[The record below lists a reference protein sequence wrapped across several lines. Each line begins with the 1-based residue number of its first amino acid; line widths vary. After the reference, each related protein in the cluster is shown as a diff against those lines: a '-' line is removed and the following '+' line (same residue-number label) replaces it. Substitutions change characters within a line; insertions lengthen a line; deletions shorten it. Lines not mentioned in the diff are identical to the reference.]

1 MIQVENFINGKF
13 IPASQFLDSF
23 DPSTGKVHA
32 QIPRSGKSDVEAA
45 VAAADNARKGWSSTP
60 VATRSSLMMKVAD
73 LLEANLDMFAKAES
87 KDQGKPISLS
97 RAVDIPRAVHNF
109 RFFATAILHFGNVA
123 TSQDHLD
130 ALSYTVHCPVG
141 IVGQITPWNLPLYL
155 LTFKIAPAI
164 AAGNCVICKPSE
176 LTSVTA
182 WMLCS
187 IFNEAGIPPGVI
199 NMVFGSGAEVG
210 AEIVEN
216 PNICAI
222 SFTGSTGVGH
232 YIQEKSAPFCKKLS
246 LELGGKNS
254 AIVFDDANLD
264 ACIQTCV
271 RSSFANQGEICLCTS
286 RIYVHR
292 SIFDTFVKRFVE
304 KTRSLKVGP
313 PENDDVFMGA
323 LVSKDHLE
331 KVKRYVQLAIEEGG
345 TILCGEG
352 KDELPD
358 LPDANK
364 QGYFMLPTAVM
375 GLADDARC
383 MQEEVFGP
391 FVCIT
396 QFDTEEEVIKRVN
409 NVTYGLCSTL
419 WTESGQRIHRVAP
432 QLEVGTIWCNC
443 WLVRDLNM
451 PFGGFKQSGIGREGF
466 KDSLEFYTEVKTI
479 CVKTSY

>member
-1 MIQVENFINGKF
+1 MIRVENFMNGKF

-60 VATRSSLMMKVAD
+60 VATRSLLMMKVAD

-97 RAVDIPRAVHNF
+97 RAVDIPRAEFDESEVTSGNLF
-109 RFFATAILHFGNVA
+109 VNDAT
-123 TSQDHLD
+123 
-130 ALSYTVHCPVG
+130 
-141 IVGQITPWNLPLYL
+141 
-155 LTFKIAPAI
+155 IAPAI

-292 SIFDTFVKRFVE
+292 SIFDTFIKRFVE

-313 PENDDVFMGA
+313 PENDVFMGA